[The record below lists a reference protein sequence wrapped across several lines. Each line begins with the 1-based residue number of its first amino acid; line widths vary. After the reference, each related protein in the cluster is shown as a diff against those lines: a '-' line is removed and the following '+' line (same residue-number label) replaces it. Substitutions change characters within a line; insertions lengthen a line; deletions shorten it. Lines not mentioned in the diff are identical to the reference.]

1 MLGFLK
7 PALGAH
13 TGNIDHIDRVTNRA
27 QWDAIS
33 VRHGYTTAARTES
46 AKFVID
52 LERNE
57 RVYFFNS
64 KKWETHYEFVLRHI
78 NPLTVHDHFLIHE
91 YDHDDRRYLL
101 GSILHYLD
109 GDHWTLELTCG
120 DSMKGPQIAR
130 LYQLIAPR
138 IALTSDLRFRPSSP
152 SQIEIADAFNG
163 AVPVLSR
170 DAINASIEYQP
181 VVVGEAYGHLRIV
194 RGRLDVSSVRPYDVV
209 VIDHVP
215 DEIPPVA
222 ALVTSELQA
231 PLAHVAVL
239 SRNRNT
245 PDMALR
251 GAADR
256 ALFTD
261 LEGELVKL
269 TVAGQDFTVERA
281 ALADAE
287 AAWAR
292 MRPTATFVPDRELDT
307 TELLDVA
314 ALPAGAVRCVGAK
327 SAQLG
332 DLSHVDGIETPGGFA
347 LPFSTYVRHLRSAG
361 LEGEIDA
368 MLTDPE
374 FATSAALRAT
384 RLAQVRERIALHPV
398 DAPLIEAIA
407 TRLRALGTG
416 GRYIFRSSTNAE
428 DLAGFNGAG
437 LYESIAVPPSPTQ
450 AQVADALRFVW
461 ASVWLQRA
469 YEERE
474 WYRIDHRAVAMGV
487 LVQPFVEQAVATGVA
502 ITGNPFKPGSGR
514 SAFIN
519 VQVAGTTVTGAV
531 GNELPEQ
538 YLILAPLDQ
547 YVIDQLS
554 RSSLTQGRSILTEP
568 QVMALSEQLQH
579 IHDVLLPPHANTSNA
594 MDVEFVLVEDGR
606 FVIVQA
612 RPYTIVYS
620 LDRAREKLE
629 ESAYERFM
637 RRMRKLA
644 YLVNPRRLAERAR
657 G

>member
-1 MLGFLK
+1 MLGFLSLSRH
-7 PALGAH
+7 A
-13 TGNIDHIDRVTNRA
+13 NVDHIDRIDTPSH
-27 QWDAIS
+27 WHAIS
-33 VRHGYTTAARTES
+33 VRHGYNTTARTES

-52 LERNE
+52 QHQGDRI
-57 RVYFFNS
+57 YFFNS

-120 DSMKGPQIAR
+120 DSMKAPQIAR
-130 LYQLIAPR
+130 LHQLIAAR
-138 IALTSDLRFRPSSP
+138 VALTSDLRFRPSSP
-152 SQIEIADAFNG
+152 SQIEIAESFDG
-163 AVPVLSR
+163 KVPVLSR

-181 VVVGEAYGHLRIV
+181 VVVGEAYGYLRIV

-256 ALFTD
+256 ALFTG

-269 TVAGQDFTVERA
+269 TVAGQDYTVERA
-281 ALADAE
+281 TLPDAE

-292 MRPTATFVPDRELDT
+292 MRPEATFVPERELDT
-307 TELLDVA
+307 SELFNID
-314 ALPAGAVRCVGAK
+314 ALPKDAVRCVGAK

-332 DLSHVDGIETPGGFA
+332 DLSRVDGIETPGGFA
-347 LPFSTYVRHLRSAG
+347 LPFSTYVQHVRSAG
-361 LEGEIDA
+361 LDGEIDT
-368 MLTDPE
+368 MLADPD
-374 FATSAALRAT
+374 FAASATVRAE
-384 RLAQVRERIALHPV
+384 RLKRLRERISSHPV
-398 DAPLIEAIA
+398 EPSLLAAIDGK
-407 TRLRALGTG
+407 LRALGTT
-416 GRYIFRSSTNAE
+416 GRFILRSSTNAE

-450 AQVADALRFVW
+450 AQIADALRFVW

-554 RSSLTQGRSILTEP
+554 RSSLTQGRSILAEP
-568 QVMALSEQLQH
+568 QVMALTEQLMR
-579 IHDVLLPPHANTSNA
+579 IHDVLLPEHAGSANA

-620 LDRAREKLE
+620 LDRARAKLE
-629 ESAYERFM
+629 ESGGERLM
-637 RRMRKLA
+637 RRVRKLT
-644 YLVNPRRLAERAR
+644 YLISPRRIAERLRA
-657 G
+657 